1 MKQKCYHKIKDIN
14 IHIREIEF
22 LGVLNE
28 TIRKIMYTIWSIN
41 I

>member
-28 TIRKIMYTIWSIN
+28 KPLEKLCIQYGV
-41 I
+41 